1 MNEESGAW
9 AMEATDMDKNH
20 NFADTKLCKCTGVTG
35 LPCVSGSH
43 QQEGGSSVHSTVPWR
58 G

>member
-20 NFADTKLCKCTGVTG
+20 NFADTELCKCTGVTG

-43 QQEGGSSVHSTVPWR
+43 Q
-58 G
+58 